1 MISHNDH
8 NSLLNQQTEILN
20 NLSDSVF
27 SRGTKINLE
36 DIQTEDP
43 TLTNFDISKANIL
56 NILVSLDKR
65 SPVKRPER
73 VTTSLLSKDFEEH
86 QQTRRRTHEKYK
98 RDADVTFFR
107 VTTPETLPQCNR
119 STRSEIVATLRFTD
133 QSLS

>member
-98 RDADVTFFR
+98 RDADVT
-107 VTTPETLPQCNR
+107 
-119 STRSEIVATLRFTD
+119 
-133 QSLS
+133 